1 MGPNGIEGHRGQVA
15 LPNTMKPQTPGNLAA
30 TLGRRSK
37 RVRVMLL
44 TIFISK
50 CLKNRVDWIYPKKKK
65 NPKKPHKTKNPVCH
79 PHFSL
84 WQKKDDFSTLTYLT
98 TVEVPGDFDWL
109 FWSMKPRHIYLFSPC
124 HWLSRTRNVQMS
136 LFCIVAGTQFKNM
149 WPQALYMDMKAS
161 VQKFILQMFILP
173 AEVRNL
179 TLWYR
184 GI

>member
-1 MGPNGIEGHRGQVA
+1 
-15 LPNTMKPQTPGNLAA
+15 MKPQTPGNLAA
-30 TLGRRSK
+30 TLGRRTK

-44 TIFISK
+44 TMFISK
-50 CLKNRVDWIYPKKKK
+50 CLKNKVDWIYQKKKK
-65 NPKKPHKTKNPVCH
+65 KKEKVCY
-79 PHFSL
+79 PHFRL
-84 WQKKDDFSTLTYLT
+84 WQRKDDFSMLTYLT

-109 FWSMKPRHIYLFSPC
+109 FWSTKPRHIYLFSSC

-136 LFCIVAGTQFKNM
+136 LLCIVAGTQFKNM
-149 WPQALYMDMKAS
+149 WSQPLHMDMRAS

-179 TLWYR
+179 TLWYG